1 MFKGLENEK
10 EAAKKT
16 KKKLKMWYDGIKS
29 GNNRRLENKLF
40 HCGWMGSLI

>member
-16 KKKLKMWYDGIKS
+16 KKKLKMWYDG
-29 GNNRRLENKLF
+29 NQE
-40 HCGWMGSLI
+40 WE